1 MKQSLFEETHNEL
14 WMKFDVLCT
23 MVEKKGKKH
32 TPKLDLDLHE
42 FVPIYR
48 QLCQHYALAKQRQYG
63 PNLVTGLERRVMRA
77 HSLIY
82 DRKSA
87 SIWRLVIFITHTFP
101 NTLRAHWRHWL
112 VATLLFYVPALLIG
126 LACYFNGDL
135 LGDLIGHSTQGME
148 EMYEPSNHKIG
159 RSDRN
164 SSDDLMMF
172 GHYIQNNISIGLRCF
187 ASGVLAGVG
196 TVISLLFNGLYI
208 GGIAGHLTQLGYV
221 STFWPF
227 VVGHGSFELTAIT
240 VSGAAGLR
248 LAQPLYAPGRYKRAD
263 AFKIAGKDALIM
275 AMGGALMFFIAAFIE
290 AFWSASPL
298 PNSIKYIVAI
308 FLWAF
313 VAWYL
318 LFCGKTKQYKQ
329 VAP

>member
-1 MKQSLFEETHNEL
+1 MKQSLFEQSHDEL
-14 WMKFDVLCT
+14 WLKFDRLCT
-23 MVEKKGKKH
+23 IVEKKTHKQRQ
-32 TPKLDLDLHE
+32 KLGIDIHE
-42 FVPIYR
+42 FVPMYR

-63 PNLVTGLERRVMRA
+63 PNLVSSLERRVMRA
-77 HSLIY
+77 HRLIY

-87 SIWRLVIFITHTFP
+87 SIWRLLTFITYTFP
-101 NTLRAHWRHWL
+101 HTLRKHWRHWL
-112 VATLLFYVPALLIG
+112 MATVLFYAPALLMG

-135 LGDLIGHSTQGME
+135 LGDLIGQSTQSIE

-159 RSDRN
+159 RLERDA
-164 SSDDLMMF
+164 SDDLRMF

-196 TVISLLFNGLYI
+196 TVFMLMFNGLYI

-221 STFWPF
+221 DTFWPF

-240 VSGAAGLR
+240 ICGAGGLR
-248 LAQPLYAPGRYKRAD
+248 LAQPLYAPGRYTRAD

-275 AMGGALMFFIAAFIE
+275 AMGGALMLFIAAFIE
-290 AFWSASPL
+290 AFWSATQL
-298 PNSIKYIVAI
+298 PNGVKYSVGAC
-308 FLWAF
+308 LWAF

-318 LFCGKTKQYKQ
+318 LFYGKVKNHQR